1 MQYKS
6 CLNLKNKASSI
17 VVGSM
22 VTIINKLFTRISSL
36 INQSR
41 SCYNIGASKLGE
53 VWLIFYFRNKY
64 IVKHCLTE
72 AFSFNTGRAAA
83 FCSTYKNTSSNWSFN
98 VSFLLRLAFLF
109 RDNRR

>member
-64 IVKHCLTE
+64 IVKHCLSE
-72 AFSFNTGRAAA
+72 AFSFNAGRA
-83 FCSTYKNTSSNWSFN
+83 FCSTNKNTSSNWSFN
-98 VSFLLRLAFLF
+98 VSLLFRLAFLF
-109 RDNRR
+109 RDST